1 MTLRVLVFG
10 DSITY
15 GAWDTQAGWVE
26 RIKRTA
32 HEQTVQSEG
41 KNKVQVINLGIG
53 GDTSTK
59 ILKRMPAEIEARYSA
74 NWPFVFVITFGAN
87 DERSIDGKIET
98 PMDQFEANVQDIIS
112 LAKSHSDKILFL
124 GIPPIGK
131 PVVEFKGHEYS
142 DQRVKEYEEHLRAIV
157 EGAGLLF
164 VPIRPVFEQV
174 GLDSLYTYDRIHPN
188 DKGHQLI
195 ANIVQP
201 VLAAITKQ
209 PDTL

>member
-1 MTLRVLVFG
+1 MRVLVFG

-59 ILKRMPAEIEARYSA
+59 ILKRMPTEIEARYSA
-74 NWPFVFVITFGAN
+74 SWPFVFVITFGAN
-87 DERSIDGKIET
+87 DERSIGGKIET
-98 PMDQFEANVQDIIS
+98 PIDQFEANVRDIIT
-112 LAKSHSDKILFL
+112 LAKRHSDKILFL

-131 PVVEFKGHEYS
+131 PIVEFKGQEYS
-142 DQRVKEYEEHLRAIV
+142 DERVKEYEQRLRSVV
-157 EGAGLLF
+157 EEAGLTF
-164 VPIRPVFEQV
+164 VSIRTAFEQA
-174 GLDSLYTYDRIHPN
+174 GLAGLYSYDNIHPN
-188 DKGHQLI
+188 DSGHHLI
-195 ANIVQP
+195 A
-201 VLAAITKQ
+201 
-209 PDTL
+209 DTVMPKLTELLSA